1 MKKIILILLAFNF
14 VLAQAQEVVDVREDI
29 ILTTSSDTT
38 WKQLY
43 RSTPEKINNLV
54 HTKLEVRFDYD
65 KSYLYGKAWITL
77 QPHFYA
83 TDSLTLDAK
92 AMDIKTVALFANGKT
107 SPLKYVYDSSQLR
120 IKLDKMYNKGQQYIV
135 YIDYVARPDE
145 YKSNTQGLAITDS
158 KGLYF
163 INPKGTEAGKPTQIW
178 TQGEPESNSV
188 WFPTIDKP
196 NQKMTHEIAMT
207 VPDKYVSLSNGLM
220 TSSKKNTNGTR
231 TDVWKMTQPHAP
243 YLVFMGVGDYAVV
256 KDKYK
261 NIAVDYYVEKEYA
274 PYAKQIFGLTPEMI
288 GFFAKITGIEYP
300 WAKYAQMTARDYV
313 SGAMENTTATLHQ
326 DGSQQNARELADG
339 NRWEDVIAHEV
350 FHHWFGNLA
359 TTESWSNLTM
369 NESFANYSEYLW
381 REYKYGKESADA
393 HLFNDTQGYMMGN
406 NFNKHLVR
414 FHYRT
419 PDDVFDAVSYNK
431 GGAILHMLRYIIGDK
446 AFYTSFNKLL
456 TDKKYGTLEAHEFR
470 LAVEEVTGKDMNWF
484 FNQWFFNNGH
494 PQLNI
499 NYASTANIATITIEQ
514 AQKNAPVFRFP
525 LAIDIYV
532 NGKKTRYDVWVKKA
546 KETFTFP
553 VTGKPELI
561 NADAD
566 KYLLATKTENKTIRE
581 YIAQYKYAGNFLDRR
596 EAVDFALKN
605 ITLPGSAD
613 FIINQALSDSNYL
626 IRQMVLYGLNPQIMN
641 AAAISKIENIATTD
655 KHKPTRA
662 AAIDILGYMRNA
674 QYLPVFLA
682 NVNDSSYSVAGS
694 ALQSLSMLDRDK
706 AMELLP
712 ALRKDAKGKL
722 KMAVE
727 RLDML
732 NKTEAD
738 FEEMYSEYKNLNDI
752 NLKAEYTFDFMGY
765 LLSINDAARFKQ
777 GVDEV
782 VKYRDKVSED
792 YPPYKEAVNNFFKQ
806 IAQQK
811 AVKKAGA
818 ANPEAIQEQIDYINL
833 KIK

>member
-1 MKKIILILLAFNF
+1 MILMLLAFHFTCVN
-14 VLAQAQEVVDVREDI
+14 AQEIEDVREDI
-29 ILTTSSDTT
+29 IVATSSDTT

-43 RSTPEKINNLV
+43 RATPEKINNLV
-54 HTKLEVRFDYD
+54 HTKLQVSFDYD

-77 QPHFYA
+77 QPHFYD

-107 SPLKYVYDSSQLR
+107 SPLKYIYDSTFLK
-120 IKLDKMYNKGQQYIV
+120 IKLDKTYNKEEKYTV
-135 YIDYVARPDE
+135 YIDYVAKPNA
-145 YKSNTQGLAITDS
+145 YSSNTKGFAIADD

-163 INPKGTEAGKPTQIW
+163 INPKGTEAGKPIQIW

-207 VPDKYVSLSNGLM
+207 IPDKYVSLSNGLM
-220 TSSKKNTNGTR
+220 ISSKKNTNGTR

-243 YLVFMGVGDYAVV
+243 YLVFMGVGDYAIV

-261 NIAVDYYVEKEYA
+261 NIPVDYYVEKEYA
-274 PYAKQIFGLTPEMI
+274 PYAKQIFGLTPEML
-288 GFFAKITGIEYP
+288 GFFSKITGVEYP
-300 WAKYAQMTARDYV
+300 WDKYAQMTAHDYV

-326 DGSQQNARELADG
+326 SASQQNARELLDG
-339 NRWEDVIAHEV
+339 NKWEDVITHEI

-393 HLFNDTQGYMMGN
+393 HLFNDVQGYLMGN

-419 PDDVFDAVSYNK
+419 SDDMFDAVSYNK

-446 AFYTSFNKLL
+446 AFYTSLNKLL
-456 TDKKYGTLEAHEFR
+456 TDKKYGTLEAHDFR

-494 PQLNI
+494 PELDI
-499 NYASTANIATITIEQ
+499 KYMSTTNSATVTIEQ
-514 AQKNAPVFRFP
+514 IQKNAPIFKFP
-525 LAIDIYV
+525 IAIDIYV
-532 NGKKTRYDVWVKKA
+532 NGEKTRHNVWIDKS
-546 KETFTFP
+546 KETFKFA
-553 VTGKPELI
+553 VSGKPELI
-561 NADAD
+561 NVDGD
-566 KYLLATKTENKTIRE
+566 KYLLATKTENKNMAE
-581 YIAQYKYAGNFLDRR
+581 YITQYKYAENFLDRR

-605 ITLPGSAD
+605 ITQPGAAD
-613 FIINQALSDSNYL
+613 FVVNYALSDSNYL
-626 IRQMVLYGLNPQIMN
+626 IRQMAIYGLNPQIIN
-641 AAAISKIENIATTD
+641 TIALSKIEHIARAD
-655 KHKPTRA
+655 NHKPTQA
-662 AAIDILGYMRNA
+662 AAIDILGYMRNT
-674 QYLPVFLA
+674 QYLPLFLN
-682 NVNDSSYSVAGS
+682 NVYDSSYSVAGA
-694 ALQSLSMLDRDK
+694 ALQALSMIDQEK

-712 ALRKDAKGKL
+712 TLKKDKKGKL
-722 KMAVE
+722 KIAVE

-738 FEEMYSEYKNLNDI
+738 FEEMYNQYKNLNDI
-752 NLKAEYTFDFMGY
+752 NLKAEYTFDFIGY
-765 LLSINDAARFKQ
+765 LLSVNDLNNFKK

-782 VKYRDKVSED
+782 IKYRDKVSEE
-792 YPPYKEAVNNFFKQ
+792 YPPYKDAVNNFFKQ

-811 AVKKAGA
+811 AVKKNTAS
-818 ANPEAIQEQIDYINL
+818 NPKAVQEQIDYINL
-833 KIK
+833 ILK

>member
-1 MKKIILILLAFNF
+1 MKKFFLLFFVFNAA
-14 VLAQAQEVVDVREDI
+14 LLQAQVEDVREDI
-29 ILTTSSDTT
+29 VVTSSADTA
-38 WKQLY
+38 WRQIY
-43 RSTPEKINNLV
+43 RATPEKINNLV
-54 HTKLEVRFDYD
+54 HTKLDVRFDYD

-92 AMDIKTVALFANGKT
+92 AMDIKSVNLFVNGKNT
-107 SPLKYVYDSSQLR
+107 PLKYVYDSLQLK
-120 IKLDKMYNKGQQYIV
+120 IKLNKTYTKDQKYTL
-135 YIDYVARPDE
+135 YIDYVSRPNE
-145 YKSNTQGLAITDS
+145 YKSATKGFAITDD

-163 INPKGTEAGKPTQIW
+163 INPKGEEQGKPTQIW
-178 TQGEPESNSV
+178 TQGETESNSV

-207 VPDKYVSLSNGLM
+207 VSDKYVSLSNGLM
-220 TSSKKNTNGTR
+220 TSSKKNPNGTR

-243 YLVFMGVGDYAVV
+243 YLVFMGVGDYTVI

-261 NIAVDYYVEKEYA
+261 NIPVDYYVEKEYG
-274 PYAKQIFGLTPEMI
+274 PYAKQIFGLTPEMMA
-288 GFFAKITGIEYP
+288 FFSKITGVEYP
-300 WAKYAQMTARDYV
+300 WAKYAQITARDYV
-313 SGAMENTTATLHQ
+313 SGAMENTTTTLHGQ
-326 DGSQQNARELADG
+326 SAQQNARELADG
-339 NRWEDVIAHEV
+339 NRWEDVIVHEL
-350 FHHWFGNLA
+350 FHHWFGDLV

-393 HLFNDTQGYMMGN
+393 HLYNDMQGYLMGN
-406 NFNKHLVR
+406 NFNKDLVR
-414 FHYRT
+414 HYYRNA
-419 PDDVFDAVSYNK
+419 DDMFDAVSYNK
-431 GGAILHMLRYIIGDK
+431 GGVILHMLRKYVGNE
-446 AFYTSFNKLL
+446 AFNTSLNKIL
-456 TDKKYGTLEAHEFR
+456 TSKKFGTVEAHDLR
-470 LAVEEVTGKDMNWF
+470 LVFEEVTGKDLNWF
-484 FNQWFFNNGH
+484 FNQWYFSNGH

-499 NYASTANIATITIEQ
+499 NYSSTANTATVNIEQ
-514 AQKNAPVFRFP
+514 TQKNAPVFRFP
-525 LAIDIYV
+525 LAIDVVV
-532 NGKKTRYDVWVKKA
+532 NGKKTRHNVWVDKA
-546 KETFTFP
+546 KHTFTFA
-553 VTGKPELI
+553 TSQKPELI
-561 NADAD
+561 NADAE
-566 KYLLATKTENKTIRE
+566 KYLLCTKTENKNIAE
-581 YIAQYKYAGNFLDRR
+581 YIAQYKYAENFLDRR
-596 EAVDFALKN
+596 EAVDYALKN
-605 ITLPGSAD
+605 IMQPGAAD

-738 FEEMYSEYKNLNDI
+738 FEEVYSEYKNLNDI